1 MIKKITPTDE
11 EVLSGI
17 RAADRMLIEHLYD
30 RYLPGIIR
38 LVKRNNGSESEA
50 RDIFQEAV
58 IVLFRKANDE
68 EFRLTS
74 SLQTYIL
81 VVCRN
86 LWRKKLRN
94 HREVE
99 LLEDEE
105 NDFVDISQDLD
116 QWIEKSSREQ
126 LFFRHFDRLGEKCQ
140 SILKWFFDK
149 IPMKE
154 IAKKLDTSESYVKKR
169 KFICKKRLME
179 GIQND
184 PEFKELSDG

>member
-50 RDIFQEAV
+50 RDIFQEVV
-58 IVLFRKANDE
+58 IVLFRKANDG

-105 NDFVDISQDLD
+105 NDFVILSEVGSTTSPPETGSDVSVVDSD
-116 QWIEKSSREQ
+116 FCEET
-126 LFFRHFDRLGEKCQ
+126 GETD
-140 SILKWFFDK
+140 S
-149 IPMKE
+149 
-154 IAKKLDTSESYVKKR
+154 
-169 KFICKKRLME
+169 
-179 GIQND
+179 G
-184 PEFKELSDG
+184 SD